1 MRCIVYI
8 LILSAVFA
16 CSSQGK
22 LQEMEPFQSE
32 KVLVAE
38 KVLMSDAISPCFMML
53 KGQNLFLIDVK
64 NDSMLYQYSLPDLEC
79 IDKVGVKGQAENEF
93 QAFPMFC
100 RTSSDKLYLW
110 GFTPTRIKQF
120 AVTEAGRVSFEAD
133 YDLAAYESFNQ
144 MHIVEDSLLIY
155 SAIPGEFILKK
166 VNLKSRE
173 ELGRI
178 ILETEEHGE
187 PFFYKNR
194 GIMAAN
200 DSLIVYA
207 YTYKKQIDF
216 YRISDMQCC
225 RQLIKSG
232 APISVT
238 VGDWQHNINYYVNIV
253 AGRRYL
259 YLLCQGEYD
268 EKYLEVFDY
277 SGHSIVKY
285 KFDVVPELFDVDE
298 QNGILYGYNG
308 NFEDYL
314 LKYTLD

>member
-1 MRCIVYI
+1 M
-8 LILSAVFA
+8 
-16 CSSQGK
+16 
-22 LQEMEPFQSE
+22 
-32 KVLVAE
+32 
-38 KVLMSDAISPCFMML
+38 
-53 KGQNLFLIDVK
+53 
-64 NDSMLYQYSLPDLEC
+64 
-79 IDKVGVKGQAENEF
+79 
-93 QAFPMFC
+93 
-100 RTSSDKLYLW
+100 
-110 GFTPTRIKQF
+110 
-120 AVTEAGRVSFEAD
+120 
-133 YDLAAYESFNQ
+133 
-144 MHIVEDSLLIY
+144 
-155 SAIPGEFILKK
+155 
-166 VNLKSRE
+166 NLKSRE

-277 SGHSIVKY
+277 SGHSIAKY

-308 NFEDYL
+308 NLEDYL
-314 LKYTLD
+314 LKFIF